1 MSMIVYA
8 YAYRKNPRGCDIR
21 QFTDPLTPDEY
32 PGEPASVKAQ
42 HWADENISGKPAVRK
57 IMRFGL
63 HKPQDI
69 GEISMKTKILKVKI
83 TFLEPV
89 LGTWPSNQNVARD
102 FIASKSPDAAT
113 IEDEVAAL
121 GADAV
126 ADKGMTVFPRNE
138 NGEPVL
144 YDYQIKGFFKDSC
157 GMLARVGGKTETGKK
172 RAVNESGKLSAY
184 KKVIDGLIFPQ
195 PRMIPIK
202 VNGKIGDCQRPLRA
216 QTAQGER
223 VSLANSEEIPA
234 GSTCEFEIL
243 LMDESLENAVL
254 EWLDYGVLR
263 GIGQWRNS
271 GKGRF
276 TFDIID

>member
-1 MSMIVYA
+1 
-8 YAYRKNPRGCDIR
+8 
-21 QFTDPLTPDEY
+21 
-32 PGEPASVKAQ
+32 
-42 HWADENISGKPAVRK
+42 
-57 IMRFGL
+57 
-63 HKPQDI
+63 
-69 GEISMKTKILKVKI
+69 MKTKILKVKI

-89 LGTWPSNQNVARD
+89 LGTRPSNQNVARD

-184 KKVIDGLIFPQ
+184 KKVI
-195 PRMIPIK
+195 
-202 VNGKIGDCQRPLRA
+202 GKIGDCQRPLRA